1 MEHCHRPSKPIFSFS
16 AFEGLGVLMFQK
28 KISVTTILHS
38 FSDYHVDYQKK
49 KKQSETGYLTVRV

>member
-1 MEHCHRPSKPIFSFS
+1 
-16 AFEGLGVLMFQK
+16 MFRK

-49 KKQSETGYLTVRV
+49 KKNKLKLVI